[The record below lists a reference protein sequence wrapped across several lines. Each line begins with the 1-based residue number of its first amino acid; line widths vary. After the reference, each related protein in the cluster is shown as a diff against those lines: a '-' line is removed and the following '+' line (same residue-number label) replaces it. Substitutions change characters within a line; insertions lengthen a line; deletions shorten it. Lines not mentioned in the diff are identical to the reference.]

1 MTATAATVIRAG
13 VTQRAAERLA
23 QWALWLAALALVG
36 ITAVQSW
43 QVFAR
48 YVLNDSPSWTEPV
61 AVLCMNAAMM
71 LGAAVGVHGQRHFGF
86 YIGVHA
92 APPAMQR
99 AMLALSRAAQ
109 VAVGL
114 MLAAWGLRLTVD
126 TWDIPLAG
134 VALPQGVTY
143 VPLWAGGL
151 LIAVFALDLLL
162 RAPGLQVEGE

>member
-1 MTATAATVIRAG
+1 VTQATAATGASRRPL
-13 VTQRAAERLA
+13 TRLA
-23 QWALWLAALALVG
+23 DATLLLAAVSLVLLV
-36 ITAVQSW
+36 IVELW

-99 AMLALSRAAQ
+99 AMLALSRAVQ

>member
-1 MTATAATVIRAG
+1 VTQATAATGASRRPL
-13 VTQRAAERLA
+13 TRLA
-23 QWALWLAALALVG
+23 DATLLLAAVSLVLLV
-36 ITAVQSW
+36 IVELW

-162 RAPGLQVEGE
+162 RAPGLHVEGE

>member
-1 MTATAATVIRAG
+1 VTQAAAATGASRRPL
-13 VTQRAAERLA
+13 TRLA
-23 QWALWLAALALVG
+23 DTTLLLAAVSLVLLV
-36 ITAVQSW
+36 IVELW

-92 APPAMQR
+92 APPATQR
-99 AMLALSRAAQ
+99 AMLALSRAVQ

-143 VPLWAGGL
+143 IPLWAGGL
-151 LIAVFALDLLL
+151 LIAVFALDLLF